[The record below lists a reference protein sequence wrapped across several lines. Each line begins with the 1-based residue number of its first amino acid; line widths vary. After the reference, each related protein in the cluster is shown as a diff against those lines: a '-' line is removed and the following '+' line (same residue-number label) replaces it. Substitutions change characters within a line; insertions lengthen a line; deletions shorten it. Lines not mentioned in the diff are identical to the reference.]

1 MDRLLSELTDWLIH
15 NRAIS
20 SDDKELYEYAIY
32 SFIISTVPLVIFL
45 VISGIIGMFPE
56 GFLIIMPFMV
66 IRKFGG
72 GYHAKHAYI
81 CMIMSTGLLAGC
93 LYVVSHF
100 SGSRLIP
107 KV

>member
-1 MDRLLSELTDWLIH
+1 MSELTDWLIH
-15 NRAIS
+15 NHAIS

-93 LYVVSHF
+93 L
-100 SGSRLIP
+100 
-107 KV
+107 